1 MSIERGDVEKI
12 AYLARIQIT
21 DAQLDKVTEDLSRIL
36 SLVDQMQE
44 VSTEGIEP
52 MSNPLD
58 MVQRLRAD
66 QVTEDNQRERFQAI
80 APATEAGLYLVPK
93 VIE

>member
-1 MSIERGDVEKI
+1 VSIERGDVEKI
-12 AYLARIQIT
+12 AYLARIQVT
-21 DAQLDKVTEDLSRIL
+21 ESELDKVTADLSRIL
-36 SLVDQMQE
+36 NLVDQMGA
-44 VSTEGIEP
+44 VSTEGVEP
-52 MSNPLD
+52 LSNPLD

-66 QVTEDNQRERFQAI
+66 AVTEPNQRDRFQAI

>member
-12 AYLARIQIT
+12 AYLARIQVT
-21 DAQLDKVTEDLSRIL
+21 ESELDKVTADLSRIL
-36 SLVDQMQE
+36 NLVDQMGA
-44 VSTEGIEP
+44 VSTEGVEP
-52 MSNPLD
+52 LSNPLD

-66 QVTEDNQRERFQAI
+66 EVTEPNQRDRFQAI

>member
-21 DAQLDKVTEDLSRIL
+21 EAQLDKVTEDLSRIL
-36 SLVDQMQE
+36 SLVNQMNQ
-44 VSTEGIEP
+44 VSTEGVAP
-52 MSNPLD
+52 MSHPLD
-58 MVQRLRAD
+58 MVQRLRPD
-66 QVTEDNQRERFQAI
+66 QVTEENQRERFQAI

>member
-1 MSIERGDVEKI
+1 VSIERGDVEKI

-36 SLVDQMQE
+36 SLVDQMQA

-66 QVTEDNQRERFQAI
+66 QVTEENQRERFQAI